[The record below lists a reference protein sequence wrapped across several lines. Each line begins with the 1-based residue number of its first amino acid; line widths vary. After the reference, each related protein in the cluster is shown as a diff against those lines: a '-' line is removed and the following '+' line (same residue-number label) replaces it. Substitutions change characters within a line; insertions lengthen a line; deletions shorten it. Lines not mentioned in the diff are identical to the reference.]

1 MDSIDS
7 RLTNVE
13 TELKRIKDSEI
24 TDLRNQD
31 RQLDK
36 KIEDYFNRIDQK
48 IDSNF
53 QSQKESSDKVSNS
66 LDIVKE
72 GQSEQKVV
80 NKEITLTL
88 ERFNDELTAQKRER
102 DESRKEIK
110 SQRRWV
116 IGIAVPLIGSFAI
129 AVIQMFVG

>member
-1 MDSIDS
+1 MESIDS
-7 RLTNVE
+7 RLSSVE
-13 TELKRIKDSEI
+13 QEVKRLRDNEI

-53 QSQKESSDKVSNS
+53 QSQKQSSDKVSNS

-102 DESRKEIK
+102 DESRKEMK
-110 SQRRWV
+110 AQRRWV
-116 IGIAVPLIGSFAI
+116 IGIAVPLIGSFII
-129 AVIQMFVG
+129 ALIQMFVG

>member
-1 MDSIDS
+1 MENIDT
-7 RLTNVE
+7 RLKNVE

-31 RQLDK
+31 RKLDQ

-53 QSQKESSDKVSNS
+53 QSQKESSDKVSTS
-66 LDIVKE
+66 LDAVKE
-72 GQSEQKVV
+72 GQFEQKVV

-88 ERFNDELTAQKRER
+88 ERFNDELTAHKKER

-116 IGIAVPLIGSFAI
+116 IGIAVPLIGSFVI
-129 AVIQMFVG
+129 AVIQMFF

>member
-1 MDSIDS
+1 MDNIDT

-13 TELKRIKDSEI
+13 EELKRIKDSEI
-24 TDLRNQD
+24 TDLRKQD
-31 RQLDK
+31 RQLDQ
-36 KIEDYFNRIDQK
+36 KIEDYFSRIDNK

-66 LDIVKE
+66 LEVVKE
-72 GQSEQKVV
+72 GQYEQKVV

-88 ERFNDELTAQKRER
+88 ERFNDELTAQKKER

-116 IGIAVPLIGSFAI
+116 IGIAVPLIGSFLIAI
-129 AVIQMFVG
+129 IQMFV

>member
-31 RQLDK
+31 RKLDQ

-53 QSQKESSDKVSNS
+53 QSQKESSDNVRNS
-66 LDIVKE
+66 LDVVKE
-72 GQSEQKVV
+72 GQFEQKIV
-80 NKEITLTL
+80 NKEISLTL
-88 ERFNDELTAQKRER
+88 ERFNDELTAHKKER

-116 IGIAVPLIGSFAI
+116 IGIAVPLIGSFVI
-129 AVIQMFVG
+129 AVIQMLF

>member
-1 MDSIDS
+1 MENIDT
-7 RLTNVE
+7 RLKNVE

-31 RQLDK
+31 RKLDQ

-53 QSQKESSDKVSNS
+53 QSQKESSDKVSTS
-66 LDIVKE
+66 LDAVKE
-72 GQSEQKVV
+72 GQFEQKVV

-88 ERFNDELTAQKRER
+88 ERFNDELTAHKKER

-116 IGIAVPLIGSFAI
+116 IGIAVPLIGSFVI
-129 AVIQMFVG
+129 AVMQMFF